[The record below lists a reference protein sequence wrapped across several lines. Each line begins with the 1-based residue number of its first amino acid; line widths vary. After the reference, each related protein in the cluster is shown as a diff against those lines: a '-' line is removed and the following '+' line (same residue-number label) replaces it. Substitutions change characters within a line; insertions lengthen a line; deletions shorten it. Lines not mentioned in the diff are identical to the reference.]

1 MKKILLILVIVS
13 ILLLEVGGYP
23 QRKVHPGQRYSQRY
37 RNSPEMSI
45 EGRANQEEGEVQ
57 T

>member
-1 MKKILLILVIVS
+1 MKKIFLILVIVS
-13 ILLLEVGGYP
+13 ILLLEVGGYH
-23 QRKVHPGQRYSQRY
+23 RKVHPGQRYSQRY